1 MLLVLACILLSTACW
16 FRTGAALTCF
26 HCNQVPSP
34 QDCRTVAKCGYRQE
48 CFAEKIETDNE
59 NVYFNTGCRDKQR
72 YLGSQ
77 GKHVVARRQNA
88 FETKVC
94 DYPCSEDHCNYGG
107 CGADPLPARDQRGP
121 ICYACAMM
129 QDPYHC
135 NQVQICSRDELCE
148 ILKTPH
154 PMFDVTYTTK
164 CGAKALCDRLSGLSH
179 IIGRSFEANSEV
191 IKRGFSLCL
200 RCCKEDRCNL
210 GCLVPNVTTTAG
222 SATTTP
228 VATIISSTPPQT
240 NLANNS
246 TNHGCLPEYIFYGSS
261 CYYFSKSSLYWE
273 PAKQFCR
280 HHGSNL
286 VIINDATENNLLVQ
300 HIKQLVAQHLLP
312 SDLWGFYIGAH
323 LVNGTWK
330 WVDNSTVTY
339 TDWATPEP
347 NHPTSQIYGSMYIP
361 SSGFYNY
368 QWASHKDMY
377 TTQYFICE
385 FKPIP

>member
-1 MLLVLACILLSTACW
+1 MLNSEENHKLILRIQLCYTIHAI
-16 FRTGAALTCF
+16 L
-26 HCNQVPSP
+26 
-34 QDCRTVAKCGYRQE
+34 
-48 CFAEKIETDNE
+48 
-59 NVYFNTGCRDKQR
+59 QR

-77 GKHVVARRQNA
+77 GKRRQNA

-94 DYPCSEDHCNYGG
+94 DYSCSEDHCNYGG
-107 CGADPLPARDQRGP
+107 CGADRSSSSKRQTGP

-179 IIGRSFEANSEV
+179 IFGRSLEAVSEV
-191 IKRGFSLCL
+191 NKRGVSLCF

-210 GCLVPNVTTTAG
+210 GCTVQNVTTTAS

-228 VATIISSTPPQT
+228 GATFMSSTIP
-240 NLANNS
+240 NKNVANNS

-261 CYYFSKSSLYWE
+261 CYYFSKKSLYWE

-280 HHGSNL
+280 HHGSDL
-286 VIINDATENNLLVQ
+286 VIINDATENNLLVEN
-300 HIKQLVAQHLLP
+300 IKQLVAQHLLP
-312 SDLWGFYIGAH
+312 SNLWGFYIGAH

-339 TDWATPEP
+339 TDWAMQEP

-385 FKPIP
+385 FKPLP